1 MHLMLWNIWYL
12 IMNVKLFVWEGMKVR
27 NLYLIFA
34 SDASELEVGVG
45 CKSLQQRNAGNAKQ
59 FNRKFLKSVERF
71 KSFNWNVGSNELV
84 LSQKKEGG
92 SIAFNAYHQSN
103 SQLQTPIYNQRP
115 GRSHKR
121 TITTESTKKVNTG
134 ILVREQEIT
143 STFQALQSSWS
154 CPCGEKSWES
164 FYESKLSG
172 RASGSF
178 VWFSSW
184 SAKLRKLPPYIY
196 ISDTTQ
202 YSPL

>member
-1 MHLMLWNIWYL
+1 M
-12 IMNVKLFVWEGMKVR
+12 R

-84 LSQKKEGG
+84 LSQKKREGVLHLMLTT
-92 SIAFNAYHQSN
+92 SWILNCKP
-103 SQLQTPIYNQRP
+103 PIYNQRP

-196 ISDTTQ
+196 ISDTTHL
-202 YSPL
+202 YK

>member
-1 MHLMLWNIWYL
+1 MHLSLKWEWVANLFNKGTLGTQSNSIENFSKVLKDLKVLIEMLVQ
-12 IMNVKLFVWEGMKVR
+12 MNLCW
-27 NLYLIFA
+27 
-34 SDASELEVGVG
+34 
-45 CKSLQQRNAGNAKQ
+45 AK
-59 FNRKFLKSVERF
+59 
-71 KSFNWNVGSNELV
+71 
-84 LSQKKEGG
+84 KKEGG
-92 SIAFNAYHQSN
+92 SIAFNAYHQLN

-184 SAKLRKLPPYIY
+184 WAQLRKLPPYIY
-196 ISDTTQ
+196 IYISDTTHL
-202 YSPL
+202 YK